1 MLTALTKEYGIVG
14 DLHVGPNNDIETLML
29 FQAKKPTGDY
39 HANMD
44 NDMFCKWLTLQLFP
58 ALNRQGIKAILV
70 MDNASYHCVPAEGS
84 INVKA
89 MQTKREVIEVL
100 ARYRVPFRIG
110 RAPIGDNLDQLKFI
124 LKNWLKD
131 NAKERGIVVG
141 KTKVQKLCEDFQ
153 HFPPLMTPPYHPEL
167 QPIEKLWRDVKM
179 LTARKFE
186 LGRTVAQLII
196 QVKDSF
202 RVYASAEA
210 CSGKIE
216 EALEWERKYRDV
228 GVYAEVVDLTQLE
241 DDDDDGDE
249 TDDDNDGL
257 IRDDDSDD
265 DTDDDTD

>member
-1 MLTALTKEYGIVG
+1 MICSAC
-14 DLHVGPNNDIETLML
+14 HVNNNST
-29 FQAKKPTGDY
+29 
-39 HANMD
+39 
-44 NDMFCKWLTLQLFP
+44 P

-70 MDNASYHCVPAEGS
+70 MDNASYDCVPAEGS

-100 ARYRVPFRIG
+100 ARYEVPYRVG
-110 RAPIGDNLDQLKFI
+110 RAPNGDNLDQLKFI

-141 KTKVQKLCEDFQ
+141 KSKVQKLCEDFQ

-179 LTARKFE
+179 LTIFL

-196 QVKDSF
+196 QVKNSF
-202 RVYASAEA
+202 KVYASAEA
-210 CSGKIE
+210 CSGKIK
-216 EALEWERKYRDV
+216 EALEWKRKYREE
-228 GVYAEVVDLTQLE
+228 GLYAEVVDLTQL
-241 DDDDDGDE
+241 DDDDDDDDE

-265 DTDDDTD
+265 EAD